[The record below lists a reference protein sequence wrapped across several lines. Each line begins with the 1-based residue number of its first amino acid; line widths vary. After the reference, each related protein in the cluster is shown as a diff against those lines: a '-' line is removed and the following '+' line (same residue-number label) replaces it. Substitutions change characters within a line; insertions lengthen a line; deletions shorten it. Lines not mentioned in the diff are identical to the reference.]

1 MAAPRSRTPLVIG
14 IAVGVTCLVALL
26 VIVLVVVVGG
36 VTFWRSAA
44 PGTSSDTTPGA
55 HSEQT
60 PGSGELVLPPGV
72 AADQPY
78 LEVSTSDDGPVV
90 DVYLDFLCP
99 HCATFHD
106 AQGEDL
112 ARLAQDGEITL
123 RMHPRPM
130 LDASSTPA
138 GYSGRAANAAVCA
151 YAEDEDP
158 AQWAAAESALFTDQ
172 PDAAGL
178 SDAELSTRISQ
189 ATGLDVDECIT
200 EGTYLPWLREV
211 VEPAA
216 QATGQGTPA
225 VFIDD
230 EQFTG
235 DITAPGS
242 LEEAIAAA

>member
-1 MAAPRSRTPLVIG
+1 MAAPRSRTPLIIG
-14 IAVGVTCLVALL
+14 IVAGITCLAALL
-26 VIVLVVVVGG
+26 VIVLVVVIGG
-36 VTFWRSAA
+36 VTFWNSSSPDTSPDTA
-44 PGTSSDTTPGA
+44 PGTHPEETSG
-55 HSEQT
+55 
-60 PGSGELVLPPGV
+60 GGELVLPPGV

-78 LEVSTSDDGPVV
+78 LEVSTSEDGPVV
-90 DVYLDFLCP
+90 EVYIDFLCP

-151 YAEDEDP
+151 YAEDP
-158 AQWAAAESALFTDQ
+158 AQWSAAETALFTDQ

-178 SDAELSTRISQ
+178 SDAELDTRISE
-189 ATGLDVDECIT
+189 ATGLEVGECLT
-200 EGTYLPWLREV
+200 EGTYLPWIQDV

-216 QATGQGTPA
+216 QSTTQGTPA
-225 VFIDD
+225 VFIDG

-235 DITAPGS
+235 DLIAPGS